1 MSESDWCDWHKK
13 IYLKRKGDY
22 YGKFRLW
29 WTICTTRI
37 KN

>member
-1 MSESDWCDWHKK
+1 MSESDWCDWQNNK
-13 IYLKRKGDY
+13 YLKCKGDY